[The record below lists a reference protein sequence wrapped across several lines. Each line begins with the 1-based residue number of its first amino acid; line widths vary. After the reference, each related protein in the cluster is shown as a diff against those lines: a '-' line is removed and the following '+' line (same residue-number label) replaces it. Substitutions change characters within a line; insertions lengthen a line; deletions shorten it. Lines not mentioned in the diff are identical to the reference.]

1 MYGRYRA
8 RQSMRIK
15 RDRRINNEWLYSTMS
30 AVIFLPKAA
39 RLVNTKNLS
48 MFAVSKRLCRNQCCF
63 PSFIP
68 ELDLQLMWK
77 NVTGLSPVTK
87 PRCVPVVCVTQR
99 YHSQLKKTSP
109 ALVS

>member
-1 MYGRYRA
+1 
-8 RQSMRIK
+8 
-15 RDRRINNEWLYSTMS
+15 MS

-99 YHSQLKKTSP
+99 YHSQLKKNIP
-109 ALVS
+109 CFGQLNVVQNEQCHMD

>member
-1 MYGRYRA
+1 
-8 RQSMRIK
+8 
-15 RDRRINNEWLYSTMS
+15 MS

-109 ALVS
+109 ALVSRMWSKMNNVTWIDSFIAG